1 MDYQEDDFQWTLLD
15 LCDIVKENN
24 RIEKLK
30 LEGQLTQET
39 AEMFYERNYFRRKK
53 LNEQDPIE
61 MAKAL
66 KIKTQGVLPEDIKNY
81 KATQ

>member
-30 LEGQLTQET
+30 LEG
-39 AEMFYERNYFRRKK
+39 
-53 LNEQDPIE
+53 
-61 MAKAL
+61 
-66 KIKTQGVLPEDIKNY
+66 
-81 KATQ
+81 

>member
-1 MDYQEDDFQWTLLD
+1 
-15 LCDIVKENN
+15 
-24 RIEKLK
+24 
-30 LEGQLTQET
+30 
-39 AEMFYERNYFRRKK
+39 MFYERNYFRRKK